1 MKNIIEAI
9 RIPKERVGVVIGKG
23 GETKAIIEQ
32 ATHTKLTVDSENN
45 TVMIE
50 ASEDA
55 DPLSV
60 WKAKQILTA
69 IARGFSP
76 KNALKLV
83 DDDVFLDVID
93 LKSIFPSEKSQI
105 RIKGRIIGEKGK
117 TRKIIE
123 ELSET
128 KISVY
133 GDTVAIIGEEEEV
146 KIAKKAVEMFIKGLS
161 HATVYKYLS
170 KMKQELKQKKYD
182 LWERTPELKEENKER

>member
-1 MKNIIEAI
+1 METIK
-9 RIPKERVGVVIGKG
+9 IPKERIGVVIGKS
-23 GETKAIIEQ
+23 GETKAAIEQ
-32 ATHTKLTVDSENN
+32 VTKTKLTVDSENN
-45 TVMIE
+45 TVVIE
-50 ASEDA
+50 PSEEA

-60 WKAKQILTA
+60 WKTKQILTA
-69 IARGFSP
+69 IGRGFNP

-83 DDDVFLDVID
+83 DDNAFLEVID

-117 TRKIIE
+117 TRRIIE

-133 GDTVAIIGEEEEV
+133 GDTVSIIGGQEQL

-161 HATVYKYLS
+161 HAKVYKYLS
-170 KMKQELKQKKYD
+170 KMKQELKQRKYD
-182 LWERTPELKEENKER
+182 LWERPPELKEEKSER